1 MRSRRLAGVNST
13 RSFSIISWRRRLFTF
28 RARSLKSGG
37 AKSAQATLRYVA
49 QQEQLAGYGRH
60 PVRAFSIADCRFQDD
75 SALSEKSEIGNR
87 LSKMPL
93 TAQTAHRR
101 IWRPLWELPRR
112 ADLIF
117 SFARQDL
124 LGRYKGSALG
134 IVWAVLT
141 PVVMIAIFTFIF
153 AGIFGARF
161 GVNDSTLG
169 LRALSLLRLVALDH
183 VSGIRPAISYH
194 DRHARKPREASRLSA
209 RNTSRRTSFRR
220 SRKSTLRDSR
230 AVDRD
235 PRIRHES
242 PTDRLWFPLLLIP
255 QLLFAL
261 GAAWLIASLGV
272 FLRDIAQGITLLL
285 MAWMYLTPI
294 IYPESIVPERFR
306 WFIALNPFTSL
317 VRSYRRVFLDG
328 FAPDWRGLLYFSA
341 IALVVFSSL
350 VIGGLH
356 ERAKTSRM

>member
-1 MRSRRLAGVNST
+1 MA
-13 RSFSIISWRRRLFTF
+13 
-28 RARSLKSGG
+28 
-37 AKSAQATLRYVA
+37 
-49 QQEQLAGYGRH
+49 
-60 PVRAFSIADCRFQDD
+60 
-75 SALSEKSEIGNR
+75 
-87 LSKMPL
+87 L

-101 IWRPLWELPRR
+101 IWRPLWELPGR

-117 SFARQDL
+117 SFAKRDL

-134 IVWAVLT
+134 IAWAVLT

-161 GVNDSTLG
+161 GAGDSHWDYALYLFCGLLPWSMFQESIQQSANTIVTNANLVKRVVFPLETLPAAQAFA
-169 LRALSLLRLVALDH
+169 ALGNQLFATVALLIAI
-183 VSGIRPAISYH
+183 VIIRQDLQLTA
-194 DRHARKPREASRLSA
+194 
-209 RNTSRRTSFRR
+209 
-220 SRKSTLRDSR
+220 
-230 AVDRD
+230 
-235 PRIRHES
+235 
-242 PTDRLWFPLLLIP
+242 LWLPVLLIP

-306 WFIALNPFTSL
+306 WFIAINPFTPL

-328 FAPDWRGLLYFSA
+328 LAPDWRGLLYFSLV
-341 IALVVFSSL
+341 ALVAFL
-350 VIGGLH
+350 FGYWWFARTRKNFADVI
-356 ERAKTSRM
+356 